1 MIKDFW
7 RVGIIGCGAVAQR
20 HATAMQDEAIG
31 LKLGVAYDTCDHR
44 ARQFCDRFRVVVA
57 ATLEEILA
65 ADVDLI
71 CVCTPNDTHR
81 ELAAAALV
89 NGKHVV
95 LEHPLALTP
104 LEAEHLCSL
113 AAESNCRLFVMRQ
126 RRYLPTIQNVRLA
139 LNAGHL
145 GTLRNVEATMLWS
158 RTEAYFAESEW
169 RGRPQS
175 GGVMVNQA
183 SHFLD
188 ILLYLFGGYSML
200 RGARGSLRHRLH
212 TEDTAM
218 GTIGFISG
226 VEASFFFTVSECDRN
241 VAVLTVVG
249 DEGSLQL
256 GGKEWDKVLKW
267 DVPVPFRPSSTDEG
281 SHKDFLSRVNG
292 RLRGRDIEIVEG
304 RDALGTVQLIDEFY
318 RSVPLH
324 NAQLSGLMQSA
335 KWVSE
340 SVPH

>member
-20 HATAMQDEAIG
+20 HATAMQDEGTG
-31 LKLGVAYDTCDHR
+31 LKLGIVYDTYDHR
-44 ARQFCDRFRVVVA
+44 ARQFCDRFRVASA
-57 ATLEEILA
+57 ATLEEILR
-65 ADVDLI
+65 ADVELI
-71 CVCTPNDTHR
+71 CVCTPNDTHT

-89 NGKHVV
+89 SGKHVV
-95 LEHPLALTP
+95 VEHPLALTP
-104 LEAEHLCSL
+104 LEAEHLCCL
-113 AAESNCRLFVMRQ
+113 AAESDRRLFVMRQ

-145 GTLRNVEATMLWS
+145 GTLRNVEAIMLWS

-188 ILLYLFGGYSML
+188 ILLYLFGSYSVL
-200 RGARGSLRHRLH
+200 SGARGSLRHRLH

-218 GTIGFISG
+218 GTIGFMSG
-226 VEASFFFTVSECDRN
+226 VEASFFFTVSECERN
-241 VAVLTVVG
+241 VAVLTVEG
-249 DEGSLQL
+249 DQGSLQL
-256 GGKEWDKVLKW
+256 GGKEWEQVLKW
-267 DVPVPFRPSSTDEG
+267 NVPTPFRPSPTDEG
-281 SHKDFLSRVNG
+281 THKGFLSRVDR
-292 RLRGRDIEIVEG
+292 RLRGHDIEIVEG
-304 RDALGTVQLIDEFY
+304 GDALGTVQLIDEFY

-324 NAQLSGLMQSA
+324 NAQLLGLMQSV
-335 KWVSE
+335 KQVSE
-340 SVPH
+340 SVPQ